1 LQRSKFS
8 RSKLTLFSPA
18 SAFLIFIFALF
29 ISLGLSGC
37 ALNVK
42 TPRPPTGKTAPAVY
56 KSRSEVLAG
65 LDKNYGRFKG
75 LSGRFVLS
83 ADGSRFS
90 FEQAGLY
97 KYVGGKYMRFTI
109 LDIYGDVLFYA
120 KISESGNRAVFWDA
134 KRGAL
139 KSVSLDKKYTGK
151 FLMYKRLLDVFKI
164 LLNMDS
170 LDKIKKAGLFYNT
183 AKGFFFGYRPLS
195 DKTAD
200 SYYICVGK
208 DYLIRKITAVK
219 NKKINETVRFKD
231 YILKDGSM
239 VPLKIYVDDYLYN
252 VKIKIALSKGSKIIQ

>member
-1 LQRSKFS
+1 MQRPKFS
-8 RSKLTLFSPA
+8 RLTPPLFTPL
-18 SAFLIFIFALF
+18 FVFFIFVLF
-29 ISLGLSGC
+29 VSLGLSGC
-37 ALNVK
+37 ASYVK
-42 TPRPPTGKTAPAVY
+42 TLPPTPGKTAVAVY

-75 LSGRFVLS
+75 LSGRLRIS
-83 ADGSRFS
+83 AAGSRFS

-120 KISESGNRAVFWDA
+120 KISEAGNRAVFLDP
-134 KRGAL
+134 KRGGL
-139 KSVSLDKKYTGK
+139 KSINLYKKYRGK
-151 FLMYKRLLDVFKI
+151 MLMYRRLLDVFKI
-164 LLNMDS
+164 FLNTDS

-183 AKGFFFGYRPLS
+183 NNGFFFGYRPLS

-200 SYYICVGK
+200 NYYIYVGK

-219 NKKINETVRFKD
+219 HKKITETVRFKG
-231 YILKDGSM
+231 YILKGGSM

-252 VKIKIALSKGSKIIQ
+252 VKIKVALSKGSKIIQ

>member
-1 LQRSKFS
+1 MQRPKFS
-8 RSKLTLFSPA
+8 RLTPPFV
-18 SAFLIFIFALF
+18 FFVFALF

-37 ALNVK
+37 ASYVK
-42 TPRPPTGKTAPAVY
+42 TPPPPVKTAAAY

-75 LSGRFVLS
+75 LSGRIRIS
-83 ADGSRFS
+83 AAGSHFS

-109 LDIYGDVLFYA
+109 LDMYGDVLFYA
-120 KISESGNRAVFWDA
+120 KISEAGNRAVFLDP
-134 KRGAL
+134 KRGGL
-139 KSVSLDKKYTGK
+139 KSINLYKKYRGK
-151 FLMYKRLLDVFKI
+151 MLMYRRLLDVFKI
-164 LLNMDS
+164 FLNTDS

-183 AKGFFFGYRPLS
+183 NNGFFFGYRPLS

-200 SYYICVGK
+200 NYYIYVGK

-219 NKKINETVRFKD
+219 HKKITETVRFKD
-231 YILKDGSM
+231 YILKGGSM

-252 VKIKIALSKGSKIIQ
+252 VKIKVALSKGSKIIQ

>member
-1 LQRSKFS
+1 MQRPKFN
-8 RSKLTLFSPA
+8 RLTPQFV
-18 SAFLIFIFALF
+18 FFIFALF

-37 ALNVK
+37 ASYVK
-42 TPRPPTGKTAPAVY
+42 TVSLPSSKAAGAPY

-75 LSGRFVLS
+75 LSGRLRIS
-83 ADGSRFS
+83 AAGSHFS

-120 KISESGNRAVFWDA
+120 KISEAGNRAVFSDP
-134 KRGAL
+134 KRGGL
-139 KSVSLDKKYTGK
+139 KSINLDKKYRGEM
-151 FLMYKRLLDVFKI
+151 LMYRRLLDVFKI
-164 LLNMDS
+164 FLNTDS

-183 AKGFFFGYRPLS
+183 NKGFFFGYRPLS

-200 SYYICVGK
+200 GYYICVGK

-219 NKKINETVRFKD
+219 HKKITETVRFKD
-231 YILKDGSM
+231 YILKGGSM

-252 VKIKIALSKGSKIIQ
+252 VKIKVALSKGSKIIQ

>member
-1 LQRSKFS
+1 MQRPKFS
-8 RSKLTLFSPA
+8 RLTPPFV
-18 SAFLIFIFALF
+18 FFVFALF

-37 ALNVK
+37 ASYVK
-42 TPRPPTGKTAPAVY
+42 TPPPPVKTAAAY

-75 LSGRFVLS
+75 LSGRIEIS
-83 ADGSRFS
+83 ARSAHFS

-109 LDIYGDVLFYA
+109 LDMYGNVLFYA
-120 KISESGNRAVFWDA
+120 KISEAGNRAVFSDP
-134 KRGAL
+134 KHGGF
-139 KSVSLDKKYTGK
+139 KSINLDKKYRGK
-151 FLMYKRLLDVFKI
+151 MLMYRRLLDVFKI
-164 LLNMDS
+164 FLNTDS

-183 AKGFFFGYRPLS
+183 NKGFFFGYRPLS

-219 NKKINETVRFKD
+219 HKKITETVRFKG
-231 YILKDGSM
+231 YILKGGSM

-252 VKIKIALSKGSKIIQ
+252 VKIKVALSKGSKIIQ

>member
-1 LQRSKFS
+1 LQRPKFS
-8 RSKLTLFSPA
+8 RLTPPFV
-18 SAFLIFIFALF
+18 FFVFALF

-37 ALNVK
+37 ASYVK
-42 TPRPPTGKTAPAVY
+42 TPPPPVKTAAAY

-75 LSGRFVLS
+75 LSGRLRIS
-83 ADGSRFS
+83 AAGSHFS

-109 LDIYGDVLFYA
+109 LDMYGNVLFYA
-120 KISESGNRAVFWDA
+120 KISEAGNRAVFLDP
-134 KRGAL
+134 KSGGL
-139 KSVSLDKKYTGK
+139 KSINLDKKYRGK
-151 FLMYKRLLDVFKI
+151 MLMYRRLLDVFKI
-164 LLNMDS
+164 FLNTDS

-183 AKGFFFGYRPLS
+183 NKGFFFGYRQPSNKQLS

-219 NKKINETVRFKD
+219 HKKITETVRFKG
-231 YILKDGSM
+231 YILKGGSM

-252 VKIKIALSKGSKIIQ
+252 VKIKVALSKGSKIIQ